1 MRLPIKPQ
9 PQTPLFSEFLLN
21 ILYFSLINIIAHL
34 QFQSHL
40 ILLSTKCYECRKS
53 KGLEGLPR
61 EREKKEKQTNREKR
75 GIIKV
80 RSDKRLGT
88 ERVKGKETS
97 TSGGKECQHTSG
109 YDAIFFF
116 FTSKQ
121 SIMQNKSKAGQN
133 SHGYFSTPE
142 LWE

>member
-1 MRLPIKPQ
+1 MNVENPKVWKV
-9 PQTPLFSEFLLN
+9 
-21 ILYFSLINIIAHL
+21 Y
-34 QFQSHL
+34 
-40 ILLSTKCYECRKS
+40 
-53 KGLEGLPR
+53 R

-109 YDAIFFF
+109 YDAFFF
-116 FTSKQ
+116 FYLKTKHH
-121 SIMQNKSKAGQN
+121 A
-133 SHGYFSTPE
+133 E
-142 LWE
+142 